1 MVNIAERSGR
11 FYLFEKCSLEHSS
24 YKSYSRGSDVKEVA
38 SLEKRYF
45 TIGMAGHID
54 HGKTSLT
61 KALTNVDT
69 DRLKEEKER
78 QISIELGF
86 APLYEDDE
94 IQISVIDVPGHERFI
109 RQMIAGVAG
118 IDLVVL
124 IVAADEGVMPQTRE
138 HLDILKFLGV
148 KNGIV
153 AITKI
158 DRVDEEFIELVKDDI
173 LGELTGTVFED
184 APFVLVDSLS
194 KKGIDEIKHLI
205 INQLKEQEMRD
216 AKGAFRLPIDQV
228 FTVKGQGTV
237 VRGTV
242 YEGTVEEGQALK
254 IMPRGLEVRAR
265 QIQVHHKQALK
276 AYAGQRAA
284 INLSGVSKEDLERG
298 DVLVSS
304 EHFIVSK
311 VIDVAITVVEE
322 LEHLIKQRMPIKL
335 HIGTAE
341 VMGRIVFFDR
351 NEVKE
356 ENGEILC
363 QLRLEEEILTKRGD
377 RFILR
382 RPSPTETIG
391 GGWVIDPRGN
401 KYRFGD
407 ETIGELEKKKVGTP
421 KERITAA
428 LLEAKSLPMTELI
441 KRTALDEET
450 LVQHLENE
458 EDFVLYNGKEYTLKQ
473 LINDIEEDIY
483 DILQDYHNQNSMKSG
498 VNKAELIQTL
508 QKKFPKSLLEFVVEN
523 GITNGVFQRKG
534 QFVSLATFVPHVPKS
549 WAKRTENLLEEIK
562 KDGLKVRYLKDYF
575 AGAGIP
581 ANLEHDL
588 RRFLE
593 DQGFIVMLD
602 DQYAYQG
609 EVFTQA
615 VDKLR
620 SGTGAHFEVGDA
632 KEVLDL
638 SRKYMIPFLERL
650 DANGYTKRVENKRVW
665 KN

>member
-1 MVNIAERSGR
+1 
-11 FYLFEKCSLEHSS
+11 
-24 YKSYSRGSDVKEVA
+24 
-38 SLEKRYF
+38 LEKRYF

-86 APLYEDDE
+86 APLYEDNE

-124 IVAADEGVMPQTRE
+124 VVAADEGVMPQTRE

-148 KNGIV
+148 KNGVV
-153 AITKI
+153 AISKI
-158 DRVDEEFIELVKDDI
+158 DRVDEEFIELVKDEI
-173 LGELTGTVFED
+173 LEELTGTVFED

-194 KKGIDEIKHLI
+194 KKGIEEIKELI
-205 INQLKEQEMRD
+205 IKTLREQEMRD

-228 FTVKGQGTV
+228 FTVRGQGTV

-242 YEGTVEEGQALK
+242 YEGSVEEGQALK
-254 IMPRGLEVRAR
+254 IMPKGIEVRAR
-265 QIQVHHKQALK
+265 QIQVHHKSAVK
-276 AYAGQRAA
+276 AYAGQRTA
-284 INLSGVSKEDLERG
+284 INLSNVSKEDLERG

-304 EHFIVSK
+304 EHFIVTK
-311 VIDVAITVVEE
+311 TVDVATRMVED
-322 LEHLIKQRMPIKL
+322 LEHIVKQRMPIKL

-363 QLRLEEEILTKRGD
+363 QLRLEEEVLTKRGD

-382 RPSPTETIG
+382 RPSPQETIG

-401 KYRFGD
+401 RYRFGNQ
-407 ETIGELEKKKVGTP
+407 TIEELEKKKVGTP
-421 KERITAA
+421 KDRITAA
-428 LLEAKSLPMTELI
+428 LVEAKSLPLNELI
-441 KRTALDEET
+441 KRTALDAET
-450 LVQHLENE
+450 LTKHLTDGE
-458 EDFVLYNGKEYTLKQ
+458 FVLYNGKEYTLQ
-473 LINDIEEDIY
+473 LLIHLIEEDIF
-483 DILQDYHNQNSMKSG
+483 DRLQEYHLAYTMKSG
-498 VNKAELIQTL
+498 VNKAELL
-508 QKKFPKSLLEFVVEN
+508 HLLHKRFPKSLLEFVMEN
-523 GITNGVFQRKG
+523 GVTNGIFKRKG
-534 QFVSLATFVPHVPKS
+534 QFVSLSSFEPHVPKS
-549 WAKRTENLLEEIK
+549 WKKRTENLLVELK

-575 AGAGIP
+575 SSGGIP
-581 ANLEHDL
+581 EALEFDL
-588 RRFLE
+588 KKFLE
-593 DQGFIVMLD
+593 DQELIVQLD
-602 DQYAYQG
+602 EQFAYHG
-609 EVFTQA
+609 EVFRDA
-615 VDKLR
+615 VRKLR
-620 SGTGAHFEVGDA
+620 SQTGSEFEVGDA
-632 KEVLDL
+632 KDVLDL

-650 DANGYTKRVENKRVW
+650 DAKGFTKRIENKRVW
-665 KN
+665 Q

>member
-1 MVNIAERSGR
+1 
-11 FYLFEKCSLEHSS
+11 
-24 YKSYSRGSDVKEVA
+24 
-38 SLEKRYF
+38 
-45 TIGMAGHID
+45 MAGHID

-124 IVAADEGVMPQTRE
+124 VVAADEGVMPQTRE
-138 HLDILKFLGV
+138 HLDILKFLGI
-148 KNGIV
+148 KNGII

-173 LGELTGTVFED
+173 LGELTGTVFEGV
-184 APFVLVDSLS
+184 PFVLVDSLS
-194 KKGIDEIKHLI
+194 NKGIEEIKSLI
-205 INQLKEQEMRD
+205 IKTLKEQEMRD

-242 YEGTVEEGQALK
+242 YEGAVEEGQSLK
-254 IMPRGLEVRAR
+254 IMPKGLEVKAR
-265 QIQVHHKQALK
+265 QIQVHHKPAQK

-284 INLSGVSKEDLERG
+284 INLSGVSKEDIERG

-304 EHFIVSK
+304 EHFIITKTVDV
-311 VIDVAITVVEE
+311 VIRVVED
-322 LEHLIKQRMPIKL
+322 LEHLVKQRMPIKL

-351 NEVKE
+351 NELKE
-356 ENGEILC
+356 ESDEILC

-382 RPSPTETIG
+382 RPSPQETIG

-401 KYRFGD
+401 KYRFGS
-407 ETIGELEKKKVGTP
+407 ETIEELEKKKAGSP

-428 LLEAKSLPMTELI
+428 LSEAKSLLLTELI
-441 KRTALDEET
+441 KRTALDEAILKEF
-450 LVQHLENE
+450 LK
-458 EDFVLYNGKEYTLKQ
+458 DDAFVLYNGKEYTLQ
-473 LINDIEEDIY
+473 ILIDSIEEDVY
-483 DILQDYHNQNSMKSG
+483 DRLQEYHQANTMKLG
-498 VNKAELIQTL
+498 MNKAELL
-508 QKKFPKSLLEFVVEN
+508 QSMEKRFPKALLDFVVEN
-523 GITNGVFQRKG
+523 GISKRGFNRKG
-534 QFVSLATFVPHVPKS
+534 QFVSLAAFTPHVPKS
-549 WAKRTENLLEEIK
+549 WQKRTENMLEELK
-562 KDGLKVRYLKDYF
+562 RDGLKVRYYKDYF
-575 AGAGIP
+575 AASGIP
-581 ANLEHDL
+581 NHLEADL
-588 RRFLE
+588 KRFLE
-593 DQGFIVMLD
+593 DQELVVYLD
-602 DQYAYQG
+602 EQFAYYG
-609 EVFTQA
+609 DVFKRA
-615 VDKLR
+615 VEKLND
-620 SGTGAHFEVGDA
+620 GTGSDFEVGDA
-632 KEVLDL
+632 KEILDL
-638 SRKYMIPFLERL
+638 SRKYMIPFLEKL
-650 DANGYTKRVENKRVW
+650 DANGLTKRVENKRVW
-665 KN
+665 QK

>member
-1 MVNIAERSGR
+1 
-11 FYLFEKCSLEHSS
+11 
-24 YKSYSRGSDVKEVA
+24 
-38 SLEKRYF
+38 LEKRYF

-86 APLYEDDE
+86 APLYEDEE

-124 IVAADEGVMPQTRE
+124 VVAADEGVMPQTKE

-148 KNGIV
+148 KNGII

-158 DRVDEEFIELVKDDI
+158 DRVDEEFTELVKDEI
-173 LGELTGTVFED
+173 LEELNGTVFED

-194 KKGIDEIKHLI
+194 HKGIEEIKSLI
-205 INQLKEQEMRD
+205 IQKLKEQEMRD

-242 YEGTVEEGQALK
+242 YEGTVEEGQTLK
-254 IMPRGLEVRAR
+254 IMPSAIEVRAR
-265 QIQVHHKQALK
+265 QIQVHHNPAPK
-276 AYAGQRAA
+276 AYAGQRVA
-284 INLSGVSKEDLERG
+284 INLSGVSKEELKRG

-304 EHFIVSK
+304 EHFIVTK
-311 VIDVAITVVEE
+311 TIDVAIRVVAD
-322 LEHLIKQRMPIKL
+322 LEHLVKQRMPIKL
-335 HIGTAE
+335 HIGTTEA
-341 VMGRIVFFDR
+341 MGRIVFFDR
-351 NEVKE
+351 NEIKE
-356 ENGEILC
+356 ENDEILC

-382 RPSPTETIG
+382 RPSPQETIG

-401 KYRFGD
+401 KYRFGNQ
-407 ETIGELEKKKVGTP
+407 TIDELEKKKVGSP

-428 LLEAKSLPMTELI
+428 LIEAKSLPYQEII

-450 LVQHLENE
+450 LKARLSGEQ
-458 EDFVLYNGKEYTLKQ
+458 DFVLYNGKEYTLQ
-473 LINDIEEDIY
+473 TIIESTEEDIY
-483 DILQDYHNQNSMKSG
+483 DRLQEFHAVNPMKPG
-498 VNKAELIQTL
+498 ANKAELL
-508 QKKFPKSLLEFVVEN
+508 QSMQKRFPRGLLDYVVEA
-523 GITNGVFQRKG
+523 GITGGVFSRKE
-534 QFVSLATFVPHVPKS
+534 QFVSLASFTPHVPKN
-549 WAKRTENLLEEIK
+549 WEKRTENLLAELK
-562 KDGLKVRYLKDYF
+562 QDDLKVRYIKDYF
-575 AGAGIP
+575 KGAGIP
-581 ANLEHDL
+581 ENLEFDL
-588 RRFLE
+588 KRFLE
-593 DQGFIVMLD
+593 DQQLIVQLD
-602 DQYAYQG
+602 DQFAYHG
-609 EVFTQA
+609 EVFAAA
-615 VDKLR
+615 VERLR
-620 SGTGAHFEVGDA
+620 RATGADFEVGAA

-638 SRKYMIPFLERL
+638 SRKYMIPFLEKL
-650 DANGYTKRVENKRVW
+650 DSLGLTRRVENKRIW
-665 KN
+665 R

>member
-1 MVNIAERSGR
+1 V
-11 FYLFEKCSLEHSS
+11 EKL
-24 YKSYSRGSDVKEVA
+24 D
-38 SLEKRYF
+38 KRYF

-86 APLYEDDE
+86 APLYEDQE

-124 IVAADEGVMPQTRE
+124 VVAADEGVMPQTRE

-148 KNGIV
+148 KNGII

-158 DRVDEEFIELVKDDI
+158 DRVDEEFTELVKDEI
-173 LGELTGTVFED
+173 LEELAGSVFED
-184 APFVLVDSLS
+184 SPFVLVDSLS
-194 KKGIDEIKHLI
+194 KKGIEVMKELI
-205 INQLKEQEMRD
+205 IHTLKEREMRD

-242 YEGTVEEGQALK
+242 YEGSVEEGQVLT
-254 IMPRGLEVRAR
+254 IMPKGLEVKAR
-265 QIQVHHKQALK
+265 QLQVHHKPAQK
-276 AYAGQRAA
+276 AYAGQRTA
-284 INLSGVSKEDLERG
+284 INLSNVSKEDLERG

-304 EHFIVSK
+304 EHFNVTK
-311 VIDVAITVVEE
+311 TLDVAIRVVED
-322 LEHLIKQRMPIKL
+322 LDHLVKQRMPVKL

-351 NEVKE
+351 NELKE

-382 RPSPTETIG
+382 RPSPQETIG

-401 KYRFGD
+401 KYRFGNQ
-407 ETIGELEKKKVGTP
+407 TIDELEKKRVGSP

-428 LLEAKSLPMTELI
+428 LYEAKSLPLNELI

-450 LVQHLENE
+450 LTEFLEDSE
-458 EDFVLYNGKEYTLKQ
+458 FVLYNGKEYTLQ
-473 LINDIEEDIY
+473 MLINSIEEDIY
-483 DILQDYHNQNSMKSG
+483 DRLQEFHLEYSMKTG
-498 VNKAELIQTL
+498 VNKAVLL
-508 QKKFPKSLLEFVVEN
+508 QNMVKRFPKTLLDFVVEN
-523 GITNGVFQRKG
+523 GISNGVFIRKE
-534 QFVSLATFVPHVPKS
+534 QFVLLASFVPHVPKS
-549 WAKRTENLLEEIK
+549 WQKRTENMLEDLR
-562 KDGLKVRYLKDYF
+562 KDGRKVRYYKEYF
-575 AGAGIP
+575 AASGIP
-581 ANLEHDL
+581 DSLEPDL
-588 RRFLE
+588 RRYLE
-593 DQGFIVMLD
+593 DQGLVVHLD
-602 DQYAYQG
+602 EQFAYHG
-609 EVFTQA
+609 EVFNDA
-615 VDKLR
+615 VSKLR
-620 SGTGAHFEVGDA
+620 SGTGGEFEVGDA
-632 KEVLDL
+632 KDILDL

-650 DANGYTKRVENKRVW
+650 DSKGLTKRVENKRVW
-665 KN
+665 K

>member
-1 MVNIAERSGR
+1 
-11 FYLFEKCSLEHSS
+11 
-24 YKSYSRGSDVKEVA
+24 VA
-38 SLEKRYF
+38 TLEKRYF

-86 APLYEDDE
+86 APLYEDQE

-124 IVAADEGVMPQTRE
+124 VVAADEGVMPQTRE

-148 KNGIV
+148 KNGLV
-153 AITKI
+153 AISKI

-173 LGELTGTVFED
+173 LEELKGSVFEG

-194 KKGIDEIKHLI
+194 KKGIEELKDLI
-205 INQLKEQEMRD
+205 ITTLKKQEMRD

-242 YEGTVEEGQALK
+242 YEGSVEEGQTLK
-254 IMPRGLEVRAR
+254 IMPEGLEVKAR
-265 QIQVHHKQALK
+265 QIQVHHKQAQK
-276 AYAGQRAA
+276 AFAGQRTA

-304 EHFIVSK
+304 EHFIVTK
-311 VIDVAITVVEE
+311 TVDVAIRVVED
-322 LEHLIKQRMPIKL
+322 LEHMVKQRMPIKL
-335 HIGTAE
+335 HIGTTE

-351 NEVKE
+351 NELKE

-382 RPSPTETIG
+382 RPSPQETIG

-401 KYRFGD
+401 KYRFGNQ
-407 ETIGELEKKKVGTP
+407 TIEELEKKKVGSP

-428 LLEAKSLPMTELI
+428 IFEAKSLALGELI

-450 LVQHLENE
+450 LNEFLEDD
-458 EDFVLYNGKEYTLKQ
+458 DFVLYNGKEYTLKM
-473 LINDIEEDIY
+473 LINSIEEDIY
-483 DILQDYHNQNSMKSG
+483 DTLQEFHQKHSMKLG
-498 VNKAELIQTL
+498 LNKAELL
-508 QKKFPKSLLEFVVEN
+508 QSMEKRFPKSLLDFVIEN
-523 GITNGVFQRKG
+523 GIANGTFNRKG
-534 QFVSLATFVPHVPKS
+534 QFVSLTDFVPHVPKS
-549 WAKRTENLLEEIK
+549 WQKRTENMLNEIK
-562 KDGLKVRYLKDYF
+562 KDGLKVRYYKDYF
-575 AGAGIP
+575 SDSGIP
-581 ANLEHDL
+581 DSLEADL

-593 DQGFIVMLD
+593 EQEYVVHLD
-602 DQYAYQG
+602 EQFAYHG
-609 EVFTQA
+609 DVFKEA
-615 VDKLR
+615 VEKLR
-620 SGTGAHFEVGDA
+620 MGTGEEFEVGNA
-632 KEVLDL
+632 KEILDL

-650 DANGYTKRVENKRVW
+650 DSKGLTKRVENKRVW
-665 KN
+665 QK

>member
-1 MVNIAERSGR
+1 MDKR
-11 FYLFEKCSLEHSS
+11 F
-24 YKSYSRGSDVKEVA
+24 
-38 SLEKRYF
+38 F

-86 APLYEDDE
+86 APLYEDKE

-124 IVAADEGVMPQTRE
+124 VVAADEGVMPQTRE
-138 HLDILKFLGV
+138 HLDILGFLGIR
-148 KNGIV
+148 NGIV

-158 DRVDEEFIELVKDDI
+158 DRVEEEFIDLVKDDI
-173 LGELTGTVFED
+173 LGELEGTVFEE

-194 KKGIDEIKHLI
+194 KKGIEELKQLVITT
-205 INQLKEQEMRD
+205 LKEQEMRD
-216 AKGAFRLPIDQV
+216 ARGAFRLPIDQV

-254 IMPRGLEVRAR
+254 IMPKGTEVRAR
-265 QIQVHHKQALK
+265 QMQVHHKQAAK
-276 AYAGQRAA
+276 AYAGQRVA
-284 INLSGVSKEDLERG
+284 INLSNVAKDDLERG

-311 VIDVAITVVEE
+311 TLDVALKVVED
-322 LEHLIKQRMPIKL
+322 LDYLVKQRMPIKL

-351 NEVKE
+351 NELKE
-356 ENGEILC
+356 ESDEILC
-363 QLRLEEEILTKRGD
+363 QLRLEEEVLTKRGD

-382 RPSPTETIG
+382 RPSPQETIG

-401 KYRFGD
+401 KYRFGN
-407 ETIGELEKKKVGTP
+407 ETIDELEKKKVGNP

-428 LLEAKSLPMTELI
+428 LYEAKSLDFNELV
-441 KRTALDEET
+441 KQTALDDET
-450 LVQHLENE
+450 LSE
-458 EDFVLYNGKEYTLKQ
+458 ELKDEAFLLFNGKEYTMRT
-473 LINDIEEDIY
+473 IIHSIEEDMY
-483 DILQDYHNQNSMKSG
+483 DRLQSYHAEHSMKQG
-498 VNKAELIQTL
+498 LNKAELLQTMIRS
-508 QKKFPKSLLEFVVEN
+508 FPRNLLDFTVEL
-523 GITNGVFQRKG
+523 GIKQGTFARKG
-534 QFVSLATFVPHVPKS
+534 QFVSLSGFEPHVPKS
-549 WAKRTENLLEEIK
+549 WQKRAESIVENMK
-562 KDGLKVRYLKDYF
+562 KDGLQSRYLADYF
-575 AGAGIP
+575 SSAGIP
-581 ANLEHDL
+581 DTLSADL
-588 RRFLE
+588 KRFLE
-593 DQGFIVMLD
+593 ETGQIVPLD
-602 DQYAYQG
+602 DQYYYHG
-609 EVFTQA
+609 EVFKNA
-615 VDKLR
+615 VSTLK
-620 SGTGAHFEVGDA
+620 SETGSEFEVGDA
-632 KEVLDL
+632 KTALGL

-650 DANGYTKRVENKRVW
+650 DSIGLTKRVENKRIW
-665 KN
+665 QK

>member
-1 MVNIAERSGR
+1 M
-11 FYLFEKCSLEHSS
+11 
-24 YKSYSRGSDVKEVA
+24 
-38 SLEKRYF
+38 EKRYF

-124 IVAADEGVMPQTRE
+124 VVAADEGVMPQTKE

-148 KNGIV
+148 KNGII
-153 AITKI
+153 AITKM

-173 LGELTGTVFED
+173 LTELEGTVFQE
-184 APFVLVDSLS
+184 APVVLVDSIS
-194 KKGIDEIKHLI
+194 KRGIAEIKELI
-205 INQLKEQEMRD
+205 IRKLKELEMRD

-254 IMPRGLEVRAR
+254 IMPKGIEVRAR
-265 QIQVHHKQALK
+265 QIQVHHKQAEK
-276 AYAGQRAA
+276 AFAGQRAA
-284 INLSGVSKEDLERG
+284 INLSGISREDLERG

-304 EHFIVSK
+304 EHFIVTK
-311 VIDVAITVVEE
+311 TIDVAIRVVSE

-351 NEVKE
+351 NEIKE

-377 RFILR
+377 RFIIR

-401 KYRFGD
+401 KYRFGNQ
-407 ETIGELEKKKVGTP
+407 TIDELEKKKVGSP

-428 LLEAKSLPMTELI
+428 LMEARSLPLHELI

-450 LVQHLENE
+450 LTEHLQ
-458 EDFVLYNGKEYTLKQ
+458 DSSFVFYNGKEFTLQ
-473 LINDIEEDIY
+473 TMIDSIEEDIY
-483 DILQDYHNQNSMKSG
+483 DLIQDFHQKYPMKIG
-498 VNKAELIQTL
+498 LNKAELL
-508 QKKFPKSLLEFVVEN
+508 QSMQKRFPKSLVEFVVEK
-523 GITNGVFQRKG
+523 GISNHIFNRRE
-534 QFVSLATFVPHVPKS
+534 QFVSLAEFYPHVPKN
-549 WAKRTENLLEEIK
+549 WAKRVDNLLEELT
-562 KDGLKVRYLKDYF
+562 KDGYKVRYVKDYF
-575 AGAGIP
+575 ATAGIP
-581 ANLEHDL
+581 DHLTVEL

-593 DQGFIVMLD
+593 DQNLIVMLD
-602 DQYAYQG
+602 DQFAYA
-609 EVFTQA
+609 ESVFQNA
-615 VDKLR
+615 VNKLR
-620 SGTGAHFEVGDA
+620 EHTGTEFEVGEA
-632 KEVLDL
+632 KEILNL

-650 DANGYTKRVENKRVW
+650 DAIGLTKRVENKRVW
-665 KN
+665 KK

>member
-1 MVNIAERSGR
+1 MEN
-11 FYLFEKCSLEHSS
+11 
-24 YKSYSRGSDVKEVA
+24 
-38 SLEKRYF
+38 LEKRYF

-124 IVAADEGVMPQTRE
+124 VVAADEGVMPQTRE

-148 KNGIV
+148 KNGLI
-153 AITKI
+153 AISKI

-173 LGELTGTVFED
+173 LEELMGTVFEE

-194 KKGIDEIKHLI
+194 GKGIEEIKNVI
-205 INQLKEQEMRD
+205 IKTLKEQEMRD

-242 YEGTVEEGQALK
+242 YEGTVEEGQVLK
-254 IMPRGLEVRAR
+254 IMPKGLEVRAR
-265 QIQVHHKQALK
+265 QIQVHHKPAQK
-276 AYAGQRAA
+276 AYAGQRTA
-284 INLSGVSKEDLERG
+284 INLSSISKEDLERG

-304 EHFIVSK
+304 EHFIVTK
-311 VIDVAITVVEE
+311 TVDVAIRVVED
-322 LEHLIKQRMPIKL
+322 LEHMVKQRMPIKL

-351 NEVKE
+351 NEIKE

-382 RPSPTETIG
+382 RPSPQETIG
-391 GGWVIDPRGN
+391 GGWVIDPRGS
-401 KYRFGD
+401 KYRFGNQ
-407 ETIGELEKKKVGTP
+407 TIDELEKKKVGSP
-421 KERITAA
+421 RERITAA
-428 LLEAKSLPMTELI
+428 LIEAKSLPLAELI
-441 KRTALDEET
+441 KRTALDEAI
-450 LVQHLENE
+450 LIQHLDNPE
-458 EDFVLYNGKEYTLKQ
+458 FVFYNGKEYTLQ
-473 LINDIEEDIY
+473 LLINAIEEDIF
-483 DILQDYHNQNSMKSG
+483 DRLQEFHLSHSMKTG
-498 VNKAELIQTL
+498 INKAELLQTM
-508 QKKFPKSLLEFVVEN
+508 QKGFPKSLLDFVVEN
-523 GITNGVFQRKG
+523 GISKGVFKRRE
-534 QFVSLATFVPHVPKS
+534 QFVFLATFVPHVPKNWS
-549 WAKRTENLLEEIK
+549 RRTENLLEEMK
-562 KDGLKVRYLKDYF
+562 KDGLKVRYLNDYF
-575 AGAGIP
+575 SAAGIP
-581 ANLEHDL
+581 ENLVFDL
-588 RRFLE
+588 KKFLE
-593 DQGFIVMLD
+593 EQALIVPLD
-602 DQYAYQG
+602 EQFAYHG
-609 EVFTQA
+609 DIFTEA
-615 VDKLR
+615 VSKLK
-620 SGTGAHFEVGDA
+620 SQTGAEFEVGEA
-632 KEVLDL
+632 KDILDL

-650 DANGYTKRVENKRVW
+650 DAKGLTKRVENKRKW
-665 KN
+665 LS

>member
-1 MVNIAERSGR
+1 
-11 FYLFEKCSLEHSS
+11 
-24 YKSYSRGSDVKEVA
+24 VA
-38 SLEKRYF
+38 TLEKRYF

-94 IQISVIDVPGHERFI
+94 VQISVIDVPGHERFI

-124 IVAADEGVMPQTRE
+124 VVAADEGVMPQTRE

-148 KNGIV
+148 KHGLI
-153 AITKI
+153 AISKI
-158 DRVDEEFIELVKDDI
+158 DRVDEEFIELVKDEI
-173 LGELTGTVFED
+173 LEELTGSVFEGT
-184 APFVLVDSLS
+184 PFVLIDSLS
-194 KKGIDEIKHLI
+194 KKGIEELKDLI
-205 INQLKEQEMRD
+205 IRTLKEQEMRD

-242 YEGTVEEGQALK
+242 YEGTVEEGQTLK
-254 IMPRGLEVRAR
+254 IMPEGLEVKAR
-265 QIQVHHKQALK
+265 QIQVHHKQAQK
-276 AYAGQRAA
+276 AYAGQRTA

-298 DVLVSS
+298 NVLVSS

-311 VIDVAITVVEE
+311 TVDVAIRVVED
-322 LEHLIKQRMPIKL
+322 LDYMVKQRMPIKL
-335 HIGTAE
+335 HIGTTE

-351 NEVKE
+351 NELKE

-382 RPSPTETIG
+382 RPSPQETIG

-401 KYRFGD
+401 KYRFGNQ
-407 ETIGELEKKKVGTP
+407 TIEELEKKKVGTP

-428 LLEAKSLPMTELI
+428 IFEAKSITVSELI

-450 LVQHLENE
+450 LNE
-458 EDFVLYNGKEYTLKQ
+458 FLDNEDFVLYNGKEYTLK
-473 LINDIEEDIY
+473 LLVNSIEEDIY
-483 DILQDYHNQNSMKSG
+483 DRLQDFHQAHSMKLG
-498 VNKAELIQTL
+498 LNKAELL
-508 QKKFPKSLLEFVVEN
+508 QSMQKRFPKSLLDFVVEN
-523 GITNGVFQRKG
+523 GIANAIFNRRE
-534 QFVSLATFVPHVPKS
+534 QFVFLSSFVPHVPKS
-549 WAKRTENLLEEIK
+549 WQKRSENMLSELK
-562 KDGLKVRYLKDYF
+562 KDGLKVRYYKDYF
-575 AGAGIP
+575 SDSGIP
-581 ANLEHDL
+581 DHLEADL
-588 RRFLE
+588 RRYLE
-593 DQGFIVMLD
+593 EQELVVHLD
-602 DQYAYQG
+602 EQFAYHG
-609 EVFTQA
+609 EVFKAA
-615 VDKLR
+615 VEKLR
-620 SGTGAHFEVGDA
+620 SGTGEEFEVGDA
-632 KEVLDL
+632 KEILDL

-650 DANGYTKRVENKRVW
+650 DSKGLTKRVENKRIW
-665 KN
+665 QK

>member
-1 MVNIAERSGR
+1 M
-11 FYLFEKCSLEHSS
+11 
-24 YKSYSRGSDVKEVA
+24 
-38 SLEKRYF
+38 EKRYF

-86 APLYEDDE
+86 APLYEDED

-124 IVAADEGVMPQTRE
+124 VVAADEGVMPQTRE

-148 KNGIV
+148 KTGLV

-173 LGELTGTVFED
+173 LEELTGSVFEG
-184 APFVLVDSLS
+184 ASFVLVDSIS
-194 KKGIDEIKHLI
+194 KRGIDELKDLVI
-205 INQLKEQEMRD
+205 QTLKEQEMRD

-242 YEGTVEEGQALK
+242 YEGTVEEGQTLT
-254 IMPRGLEVRAR
+254 IMPKGLEVKAR
-265 QIQVHHKQALK
+265 QIQVHHKQAPK
-276 AYAGQRAA
+276 AYAGQRTA

-304 EHFIVSK
+304 EHFIVTK
-311 VIDVAITVVEE
+311 TVDVAIRVVED
-322 LEHLIKQRMPIKL
+322 LEHLVKQRMPIKL
-335 HIGTAE
+335 HIGTTE

-351 NEVKE
+351 NELKE

-382 RPSPTETIG
+382 RPSPQETIG

-401 KYRFGD
+401 KYRFGNQ
-407 ETIGELEKKKVGTP
+407 TIEELEKKKEGTP

-428 LLEAKSLPMTELI
+428 IFEAKSLTVSELI
-441 KRTALDEET
+441 KHTALDEET
-450 LVQHLENE
+450 LNE
-458 EDFVLYNGKEYTLKQ
+458 FLNDGDFVLYNNKEYTLKM
-473 LINDIEEDIY
+473 LINSIEEDIY
-483 DILQDYHNQNSMKSG
+483 DRLQEFHQTHSMKLG
-498 VNKAELIQTL
+498 LNKAELLQTM
-508 QKKFPKSLLEFVVEN
+508 QKRFPKSLLEYVVEN
-523 GITNGVFQRKG
+523 GIVNGVFNRKE
-534 QFVSLATFVPHVPKS
+534 QFVSLSSFVPHVPKS
-549 WAKRTENLLEEIK
+549 WQKRAENMLTELK
-562 KDGLKVRYLKDYF
+562 KDGLKVRYYKDYF
-575 AGAGIP
+575 SDSGIP
-581 ANLEHDL
+581 DHLEVDL

-593 DQGFIVMLD
+593 EQELVVHLD
-602 DQYAYQG
+602 EQFAYNG
-609 EVFTQA
+609 DVFKEA
-615 VDKLR
+615 VEKLR
-620 SGTGAHFEVGDA
+620 KGTGTEFEVGDA
-632 KEVLDL
+632 KEILDL

-650 DANGYTKRVENKRVW
+650 DSKGLTKRVENKRVW
-665 KN
+665 QK

>member
-1 MVNIAERSGR
+1 
-11 FYLFEKCSLEHSS
+11 
-24 YKSYSRGSDVKEVA
+24 VA
-38 SLEKRYF
+38 GLEKRYF

-86 APLYEDDE
+86 APLYEDNE

-124 IVAADEGVMPQTRE
+124 VVAADEGVMPQTRE

-148 KNGIV
+148 KNGLV
-153 AITKI
+153 AISKI

-173 LGELTGTVFED
+173 LEELTGTVFEEV
-184 APFVLVDSLS
+184 PFVLVDSLS
-194 KKGIDEIKHLI
+194 KKGIEEIKELI
-205 INQLKEQEMRD
+205 IRTLKEQEMRD

-242 YEGTVEEGQALK
+242 YEGTVEEGQTLK
-254 IMPRGLEVRAR
+254 IMPKGIEVRAR
-265 QIQVHHKQALK
+265 QIQVHHKPAVK
-276 AYAGQRAA
+276 AYAGQRTA

-304 EHFIVSK
+304 QHFLVTK
-311 VIDVAITVVEE
+311 TLDVAIRVVED
-322 LEHLIKQRMPIKL
+322 LEHMVKQRMPIKL

-351 NEVKE
+351 NEIKE

-363 QLRLEEEILTKRGD
+363 QLRLEDEILTKRGD

-382 RPSPTETIG
+382 RPSPQETIG

-401 KYRFGD
+401 KYRFGNQ
-407 ETIGELEKKKVGTP
+407 TIEDLEKKKIGSP

-428 LLEAKSLPMTELI
+428 LMEAKSLPLNELI
-441 KRTALDEET
+441 KLTSLDEGT
-450 LVQHLENE
+450 LLEHLAME
-458 EDFVLYNGKEYTLKQ
+458 EFVLYDGKQYTLQ
-473 LINDIEEDIY
+473 LLIHSIEEDIF
-483 DILQDYHNQNSMKSG
+483 DKLQDFHQLHSMKIG
-498 VNKAELIQTL
+498 INKAELL
-508 QKKFPKSLLEFVVEN
+508 QSMQKRTAKPLLDFVLEN
-523 GITNGVFQRKG
+523 GITNHIFNRKG
-534 QFVSLATFVPHVPKS
+534 QFVSLVSFVPHVPKS
-549 WAKRTENLLEEIK
+549 WAKRTENLVNEIK

-575 AGAGIP
+575 ADAGIP
-581 ANLEHDL
+581 DNLEADL

-593 DQGFIVMLD
+593 EQELLVLLD
-602 DQYAYQG
+602 EQFAYHG
-609 EVFTQA
+609 EVFKQA
-615 VDKLR
+615 VEKLR
-620 SGTGAHFEVGDA
+620 QQTGSEFEVGDA
-632 KEVLDL
+632 KEVLEL

-650 DANGYTKRVENKRVW
+650 DSLGLTKRVDNKRVW